1 MVKRETPRALVV
13 DDEPYIRELYLRVIR
28 SSVAGVEV
36 VSASDGEEGIRR
48 YDEGGPFHLVI
59 SDLSMPRQGGL
70 GLLRHVSASGCGAA
84 VALISGTWGTGEREE
99 AARLGAAYIL
109 DKPVSLDELKAMV
122 RRHLAL
128 E

>member
-1 MVKRETPRALVV
+1 M
-13 DDEPYIRELYLRVIR
+13 
-28 SSVAGVEV
+28 
-36 VSASDGEEGIRR
+36 
-48 YDEGGPFHLVI
+48 
-59 SDLSMPRQGGL
+59 
-70 GLLRHVSASGCGAA
+70 
-84 VALISGTWGTGEREE
+84 ALISGTWGTGEREE